1 MKKILTLAA
10 MMLLSVMGLSACTAK
25 TNKANGRSSESHQ
38 ARSDGRVVTDEG
50 EVNQDRP
57 AVVWTDEMLSK
68 EEYERLPTD
77 TPQTVHEVKGIEM

>member
-10 MMLLSVMGLSACTAK
+10 MMLLTVMGLSACTAK

-38 ARSDGRVVTDEG
+38 ARLNGRVVTDED
-50 EVNQDRP
+50 EVNPDRP

-68 EEYERLPTD
+68 EEYE
-77 TPQTVHEVKGIEM
+77 